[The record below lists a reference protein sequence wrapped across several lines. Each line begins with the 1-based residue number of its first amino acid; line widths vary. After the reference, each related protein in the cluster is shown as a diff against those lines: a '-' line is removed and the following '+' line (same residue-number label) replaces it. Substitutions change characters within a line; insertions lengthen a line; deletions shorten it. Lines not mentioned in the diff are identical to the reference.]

1 MSILMRSPEGAQA
14 QVSSTEA
21 EALKK
26 LGWKERSYDEYKKP
40 AAKPVEQP
48 IAKVEESDTIVPVV
62 IEAPQDTPPR
72 RPGRP
77 PKIASEI

>member
-48 IAKVEESDTIVPVV
+48 IAKVEESATIVLVV
-62 IEAPQDTPPR
+62 SQDTPPR

-77 PKIASEI
+77 PKVAKEI

>member
-1 MSILMRSPEGAQA
+1 MSIVMRGPEGAQA
-14 QVSSTEA
+14 QVPAPEA
-21 EALKK
+21 ENLKK
-26 LGWKERSYDEYKKP
+26 LGWRERSYDEYKKP
-40 AAKPVEQP
+40 VAKPIEQP
-48 IAKVEESDTIVPVV
+48 IANVEESATIVPVV

>member
-21 EALKK
+21 ENLKK

-40 AAKPVEQP
+40 VAKPAETV
-48 IAKVEESDTIVPVV
+48 TITPV
-62 IEAPQDTPPR
+62 APQDTPQR

-77 PKIASEI
+77 PKIAEEI

>member
-1 MSILMRSPEGAQA
+1 MAILMQSPEGAQA

-21 EALKK
+21 ETLKE
-26 LGWKERSYDEYKKP
+26 LGWKERGYADYKK
-40 AAKPVEQP
+40 AVAKPEPVAPAVES
-48 IAKVEESDTIVPVV
+48 ATIVQA
-62 IEAPQDTPPR
+62 APQDTPPR

>member
-21 EALKK
+21 ENLKK
-26 LGWKERSYDEYKKP
+26 LGWRERSYDEYKKP
-40 AAKPVEQP
+40 VAKPIEQP
-48 IAKVEESDTIVPVV
+48 IANTEESATI
-62 IEAPQDTPPR
+62 AQALPQDTPPR

>member
-48 IAKVEESDTIVPVV
+48 IAKVEESATIVSV
-62 IEAPQDTPPR
+62 APQDTPPR

-77 PKIASEI
+77 PKVATEI